1 MPATGSLWYMI
12 YVQMH
17 LMSFCLA
24 KTASLCLCVLYSN
37 NLNVFALP
45 LQMKVW
51 VGFPQSSRDQQLPH
65 CRLVLG
71 WDKPH
76 KGSCGSLQN
85 TFFLPERR
93 CCSERDPSCLP
104 EAHAATPMPGAGLL
118 KSFAWVCRANSCSR
132 VSLLYSFLLVCN
144 HLFRFFFSFLV
155 ILMLYTFSW
164 RKWLNSQLKKH
175 TSQENMICKS
185 NI

>member
-1 MPATGSLWYMI
+1 
-12 YVQMH
+12 
-17 LMSFCLA
+17 MSFCLA

-51 VGFPQSSRDQQLPH
+51 VGFPQSSRDQQLPR

-71 WDKPH
+71 WDQPH
-76 KGSCGSLQN
+76 KGSCGSLQD

-93 CCSERDPSCLP
+93 CCSEHDPSCLP

-132 VSLLYSFLLVCN
+132 VSLLYSFLLACN
-144 HLFRFFFSFLV
+144 HLFRYFFFFFG
-155 ILMLYTFSW
+155 Y
-164 RKWLNSQLKKH
+164 
-175 TSQENMICKS
+175 S
-185 NI
+185 NVVYLLLEEVTELTIEKAYFPREYDMQKQYIMFGVLLGGATAYHNV